1 MSAAIRPG
9 PGGSGSVTDI
19 TAADITDSTATGRSV
34 LTGTAAEGRAALLE
48 RETYDFSSSS
58 GWTLTPGSGGAAIT
72 GGVVRL
78 TMPSATTSGDAGR
91 ASVTRDIS
99 SLVDPSHFRA
109 RLRIVSNTNGS
120 STSFFGMH
128 LSSAN
133 LINEIRFTVKTSGA
147 LELGFLGT
155 GWGVRASAGG
165 GSIGWD
171 GTWWIELEVDGLT
184 INCRYGQGTTS
195 DPPADD
201 DPSWRWLYSGNV
213 FSAWAGGR
221 PWNTIGMYL
230 TTFGSAPSNITFEA
244 DDLILE
250 RTALT
255 R

>member
-9 PGGSGSVTDI
+9 PGGSGSATDI
-19 TAADITDSTATGRSV
+19 TAADITDATSTGRDV

-48 RETYDFSSSS
+48 RTVYDFSSSS

-201 DPSWRWLYSGNV
+201 DPS
-213 FSAWAGGR
+213 
-221 PWNTIGMYL
+221 
-230 TTFGSAPSNITFEA
+230 
-244 DDLILE
+244 
-250 RTALT
+250 
-255 R
+255 

>member
-1 MSAAIRPG
+1 MPTHVDGVTESG
-9 PGGSGSVTDI
+9 DSGSGGDTEPL
-19 TAADITDSTATGRSV
+19 A
-34 LTGTAAEGRAALLE
+34 
-48 RETYDFSSSS
+48 TYDFNAST

-78 TMPSATTSGDAGR
+78 TMPAATTSGDAGR

-109 RLRIVSNTNGS
+109 RLRLVSNTS
-120 STSFFGMH
+120 VPSATSYFGMH
-128 LSSAN
+128 LSSAP
-133 LINEIRFTVKTSGA
+133 LLNELRFTVKTTGA
-147 LELGFLGT
+147 PELGFLGT
-155 GWGVRASAGG
+155 VWGVRASAAG

-213 FSAWAGGR
+213 FSSWAGGR

-230 TTFGSAPSNITFEA
+230 TTFAAAPSNITIEA

-250 RTALT
+250 NTALT